1 MMDNAM
7 TIALDRIQ
15 AAAVAL
21 EASAR
26 ATCYTLDQYEAKAAS
41 AGGLADD
48 LCRAIEHARELQRMR
63 EARESVETKETLDRL
78 MEAGP

>member
-26 ATCYTLDQYEAKAAS
+26 ATCYTLDQYEAQPVQRLLR
-41 AGGLADD
+41 LADD

-63 EARESVETKETLDRL
+63 EARESVE
-78 MEAGP
+78 